1 MSERKGFLT
10 FFYGCDESDLSL
22 LWKKR
27 ITART
32 TEPSYFIVWCRDT
45 TMSQGRVD

>member
-22 LWKKR
+22 LWKKKNH
-27 ITART
+27 
-32 TEPSYFIVWCRDT
+32 SKD
-45 TMSQGRVD
+45 D